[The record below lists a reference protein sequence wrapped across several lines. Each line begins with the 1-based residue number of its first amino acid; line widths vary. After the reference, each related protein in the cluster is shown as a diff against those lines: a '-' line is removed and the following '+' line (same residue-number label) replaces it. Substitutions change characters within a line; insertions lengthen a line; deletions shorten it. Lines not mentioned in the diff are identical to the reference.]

1 MKTGIV
7 PETVVKRNPE
17 MITNEVDG
25 ELVMMSIENG
35 EYYGLDE
42 IGSRIWELIETPLSL
57 KELVTKLI
65 EEFEVTEEECMAD
78 TLDFISELNERNL
91 VLVVE

>member
-1 MKTGIV
+1 MKTGIE
-7 PETVVKRNPE
+7 PKTIVKRNPE
-17 MITNEVDG
+17 MVTNEVDG

-42 IGSRIWELIETPLSL
+42 IGSRIWELIETPLSV
-57 KELVTKLI
+57 KELVTKLT
-65 EEFEVTEEECMAD
+65 EEFEVTEEECLAD
-78 TLDFISELNERNL
+78 TLDFISELNEKNL